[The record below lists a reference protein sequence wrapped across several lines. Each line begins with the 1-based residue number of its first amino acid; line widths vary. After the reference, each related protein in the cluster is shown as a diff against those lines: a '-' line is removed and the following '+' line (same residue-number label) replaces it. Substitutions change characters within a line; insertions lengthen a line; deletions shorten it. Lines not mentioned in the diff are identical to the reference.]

1 MGWQVIDRNK
11 HILNI
16 FGTWQITDEIFFNI
30 KRGINLNYLIIRVNR
45 IFHNI
50 ILWLLASNSPY
61 TYYVHRFTMML
72 MNSGTRQI
80 CTKIQKRDIERRRE
94 RERERKISA
103 ATIIENNTT
112 KATIDVFAYKLTN
125 TNYVTL
131 SLLPF
136 SAFLQ
141 VYIWRYFI

>member
-1 MGWQVIDRNK
+1 MHKNTEERY
-11 HILNI
+11 
-16 FGTWQITDEIFFNI
+16 TEE
-30 KRGINLNYLIIRVNR
+30 RERERV
-45 IFHNI
+45 
-50 ILWLLASNSPY
+50 
-61 TYYVHRFTMML
+61 
-72 MNSGTRQI
+72 
-80 CTKIQKRDIERRRE
+80 RE

>member
-1 MGWQVIDRNK
+1 MHKNTEERY
-11 HILNI
+11 
-16 FGTWQITDEIFFNI
+16 TEEREI
-30 KRGINLNYLIIRVNR
+30 
-45 IFHNI
+45 
-50 ILWLLASNSPY
+50 
-61 TYYVHRFTMML
+61 
-72 MNSGTRQI
+72 
-80 CTKIQKRDIERRRE
+80 ERE